1 MKAFKLHAAAKRCL
15 KVLTATAFIGLC
27 CFASPAW
34 AAEQP
39 FTDVPSD
46 HWAAPVIEE
55 LRTLG
60 FSDGIGNGAFG
71 LGQVITRAEFASF
84 ICKVEGFDG
93 NAAQAYTDNTDTGAW
108 YYGAVNAM
116 AAHRVTAPDG
126 AFRPNEPIT
135 RAEMAEMIVGA
146 LGLYD
151 LGTQLNSV
159 NCPFTDVKER
169 KGFITLASDLK
180 LVGGMSANTFAPSQT
195 ATREEAAAMLVRL
208 YHCNQRQLEEVH
220 GFYAISSAS
229 QSSFLNQLDSTGFGW
244 ARLTLNNGHAVVN
257 TSAANGNEYNI
268 PAGFTQPVAQARS
281 NGGKALLSIYADNNN
296 GLLTQIL
303 SQPTLR
309 TEAIQQIITTMNNAQ
324 RDQQTVSF
332 DGVVIDFES
341 LRAGQKANYSTFLKE
356 LRSALGNKQ
365 LYVAVHPVL
374 SGSAYYDG
382 YDYDIIGQVA
392 DRVILMAYDY
402 ATRSLSESEMA
413 QGYTQTPL
421 SPLNQV
427 YISIKACLA
436 GGIPNE
442 KLLLGMSMDTVQWKL
457 QNGAVIHNTPYH
469 PSYDAVQARLATGC
483 QVAYPNYSY
492 NPYATYTDTTDRTQ
506 NVLWFENEQSVK
518 AKAQLARLLQLR
530 GLSLWRLGTIPTDS
544 NTGLNIWQAVQSS
557 VQ

>member
-1 MKAFKLHAAAKRCL
+1 MKAFKLHVVVKRCL
-15 KVLTATAFIGLC
+15 KLLTITAFIGLC
-27 CFASPAW
+27 CSASPAW
-34 AAEQP
+34 AVEQP

-55 LRTLG
+55 LRALG

-84 ICKVEGFDG
+84 ICKVEGFGG
-93 NAAQAYTDNTDTGAW
+93 NAAQAYTDNTDTGAG

-116 AAHRVTAPDG
+116 AAHRVTASDG
-126 AFRPNEPIT
+126 AFLPNEPIT

-146 LGLYD
+146 LGFYD
-151 LGTQLNSV
+151 LGTQLHSV
-159 NCPFTDVKER
+159 NCPFTDVNER
-169 KGFITLASDLK
+169 KGFITLASDFK
-180 LVGGMSANTFAPSQT
+180 LVGGMSANAFAPNQT

-229 QSSFLNQLDSTGFGW
+229 QSSFLSQLDSTGFGW

-268 PAGFTQPVAQARS
+268 PAGFTQPVAQARN

-296 GLLTQIL
+296 GLLTQVL
-303 SQPTLR
+303 AQPALR
-309 TEAIQQIITTMNNAQ
+309 TEAVQQIVAAMNNAQ
-324 RDQQTVSF
+324 RDQQNVSF

-341 LRAGQKANYSTFLKE
+341 LRTGQKANYSAFLKE

-365 LYVAVHPVL
+365 LYVTVHPVL

-382 YDYDIIGQVA
+382 YDYSVIGQVA

-402 ATRSLSESEMA
+402 AARSLSEREMA

-427 YISIKACLA
+427 YISVKACLD

-457 QNGAVIHNTPYH
+457 QNSAVIHNTPYH

-483 QVAYPNYSY
+483 QVTYPNYSY
-492 NPYATYTDTTDRTQ
+492 NPYATYTDTTDQTQ